1 MKKLLSVLFILA
13 FSTNSFAAPEDA
25 RKFVAGVGDEVLKIV
40 KTSGQSAGEKEKALV
55 DMFKSHVD
63 TSWMSGFVLGKY
75 NRTTPKDKL
84 EKFKAVYGDFLIQSY
99 VPKFRQYTGQEF
111 KVVGARKGPGGNDY
125 FVDTEINNGKDPAI
139 KVVYRT
145 IEKEGA
151 QKIVDIVVEGVS
163 LITTQRSEFGAVI
176 SNEGFDSLIT
186 RIEGRLKKM
195 KSEKA

>member
-13 FSTNSFAAPEDA
+13 FSTGAFAAPEDA
-25 RKFVAGVGDEVLKIV
+25 RKFVDSVGDEVLKIV
-40 KTSGQSAGEKEKALV
+40 KTPGQSGSEKEKTLV
-55 DMFKSHVD
+55 EMFKKHVD
-63 TSWMSGFVLGKY
+63 TNWMSGFVLGKY
-75 NRTTPKDKL
+75 NRSTPKEKL

-99 VPKFRQYTGQEF
+99 VPKFKQYTGQEF

-125 FVDTEINNGKDPAI
+125 FVDTEINNGKDPTI

-145 IEKEGA
+145 IEKDGA

-163 LITTQRSEFGAVI
+163 LITTQRSEFGSVI
-176 SNEGFDSLIT
+176 SNEGFDSLIS
-186 RIEGRLKKM
+186 RIETRLKKL